1 MCLFRGEPIGRE
13 PRLVRSLAARG
24 VRRDASGVERPDPR
38 GNTPYRW
45 ETAGHGGAAPAP
57 AAGTGGGAGGG
68 GGNGGHWPPV
78 ARGGAARPEYPLDGL
93 LFCAACERALTGMEM
108 LGGRA
113 YGSPCGCRLAV
124 VPAEQLEHL
133 VLSTLAAREPGAL
146 IQIEQAVDPGKLM
159 RRYLAEVRIGGTI
172 DDLELVWLI

>member
-13 PRLVRSLAARG
+13 PRLVRSLAAN
-24 VRRDASGVERPDPR
+24 GVERPDPR

-45 ETAGHGGAAPAP
+45 ETGSHGGARPAT
-57 AAGTGGGAGGG
+57 AGAGGAGGG
-68 GGNGGHWPPV
+68 GGNDGHWPP
-78 ARGGAARPEYPLDGL
+78 APRTGGHRPEYPLDGL

-113 YGSPCGCRLAV
+113 YGSPCGCRLTVLNAQRL
-124 VPAEQLEHL
+124 EQL
-133 VLSTLAAREPGAL
+133 VLHALATREPGAL
-146 IQIEQAVDPGKLM
+146 VQIEQAVDPGQLM

-172 DDLELVWLI
+172 DDLDLVWLV